1 MAGLM
6 EPTEQQIKAVA
17 SALRLRILRLCG
29 DREWTNQELA
39 VRLGKDPATMLHHI
53 RLLVETG
60 LLEAVGVRQGA
71 SGAYEKPYRATGLSW
86 QLRFPRPE
94 GDEDQE
100 DAGEPAMLAAFR
112 QELAEAGADSI
123 GELTRFHLHLDE
135 DEVERFAERLRALI
149 EEFLAGDD
157 ARRRRGAP
165 DHGGIVVVH
174 KLAKGPAGG

>member
-1 MAGLM
+1 MAGLI

-39 VRLGKDPATMLHHI
+39 VRLGKDPATVLHHI

-71 SGAYEKPYRATGLSW
+71 KGAYEKPYRATGLSW

-94 GDEDQE
+94 GNEDEGGR
-100 DAGEPAMLAAFR
+100 AGEPAMLAAFR
-112 QELAEAGADSI
+112 QELAEAGPGSI
-123 GELTRFHLHLDE
+123 AELTRFRLHLD
-135 DEVERFAERLRALI
+135 DDDRERFAERLRSLI
-149 EEFLAGDD
+149 EEFLVGDE
-157 ARRRRGAP
+157 ARRRRGAL
-165 DHGGIVVVH
+165 DHGGIVVLH
-174 KLAKGPAGG
+174 KLAKADE